1 MQISIMMTIMRSRA
15 FEKFAIIPLL
25 LLVGLIVL
33 FSFPAEAD
41 KSRVEF
47 EASLTVPANTYQY
60 KIASVYVPPEPQSV
74 SYVASFQVPSGEIVK
89 FYPFNL
95 PTFELWQ
102 EGKFQPDWVKGSHG
116 DFGMSISTGAPSGE
130 DIDFYLVA
138 MNEASSSIDVKVQMS
153 KTWHESNYLGLFT
166 GSAVVSLGIGI
177 IPLLMFGKN
186 RLQLAYS
193 TTIFVMT
200 YLMVALLIWSQY
212 WCTPPNPAFTVSEA
226 TPGVLFFEAFPLTVL
241 LYLLHRNNGFA
252 YFKSWNMGKRL
263 QIPGVFLISG
273 YVLPL
278 VFMLFRMVSFFLYW
292 PFNPDVLNTFSVTLG
307 GLLMLTGL
315 VIFIG
320 LWTTHYRRKL
330 SDNQSCQPR

>member
-1 MQISIMMTIMRSRA
+1 MHTSIMMIMRSRA
-15 FEKFAIIPLL
+15 LQKFAIIPLL
-25 LLVGLIVL
+25 LLVGFIVL

-60 KIASVYVPPEPQSV
+60 NIATVYVPPEPQSV
-74 SYVASFQVPSGEIVK
+74 SYVGSFHVPSGEIVK

-138 MNEASSSIDVKVQMS
+138 MNEASSSIDVKVQMT

-166 GSAVVSLGIGI
+166 GSTIFSLGIGMF
-177 IPLLMFGKN
+177 PSVVFGKN
-186 RLQLAYS
+186 RRQIAYS
-193 TTIFVMT
+193 GTIFVMT
-200 YLMVALLIWSQY
+200 YLMVAFLTWAYYKSYPPYPPFTFTLIQTIS
-212 WCTPPNPAFTVSEA
+212 
-226 TPGVLFFEAFPLTVL
+226 GVLFFEAFPLTLL
-241 LYLLHRNNGFA
+241 LYLLHRNNGFV

-273 YVLPL
+273 YILPL
-278 VFMLFRMVSFFLYW
+278 VFMVLRMVSLLHHL
-292 PFNPDVLNTFSVTLG
+292 PFNPDVLNVLNTFSVTLG

-320 LWTTHYRRKL
+320 LWTTHYRRKF
-330 SDNQSCQPR
+330 